1 MNKLLA
7 ALGLSV
13 AMGLSSALPA
23 RADAFDVNQLRCS
36 ELMEMDEDSIVVM
49 LLWMDGYLS
58 GVTGDTRFNPDFM
71 ENFAEKVGMACSNSP
86 TTRVLEVA
94 KIVGIQM

>member
-13 AMGLSSALPA
+13 ALGMSIALPA
-23 RADAFDVNQLRCS
+23 KAESFDVSRLLCG
-36 ELMEMDEDSIVVM
+36 ELMEMDEDGIVVM

-58 GVTGDTRFNPDFM
+58 DVAGDTRFNPDYR
-71 ENFAEKVGMACSNSP
+71 ETFAEKVGMSFSNSP
-86 TTRVLEVA
+86 ETRVLEVA